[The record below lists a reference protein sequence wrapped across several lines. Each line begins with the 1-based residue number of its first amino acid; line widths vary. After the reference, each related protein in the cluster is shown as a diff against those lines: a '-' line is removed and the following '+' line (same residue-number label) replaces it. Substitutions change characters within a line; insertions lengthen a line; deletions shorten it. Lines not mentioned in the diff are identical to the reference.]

1 MKSKCTDKEII
12 EALKAA
18 NSDKQEC
25 INRLVD
31 KLTERDNQIIELENK
46 LKEGKNDTNSKFS
59 F

>member
-1 MKSKCTDKEII
+1 MKSKCTDKELI

-31 KLTERDNQIIELENK
+31 KLTERDQIIELENK
-46 LKEGKNDTNSKFS
+46 LKEERDERN
-59 F
+59 